1 MSSAE
6 FVPVWIR
13 FELDTS
19 PCWRWLSTCPAR
31 QMIGYFK
38 VIWKRGIAASIS
50 IFFHQCC
57 FSGVHLSFVLFI
69 WLGLGA
75 AYGVCAAPSLYSDT
89 SPFSLEPYEPS
100 QRVSQSADIA
110 LSWCGCRNTCTPLEK
125 YVTSWNAIGIMYPLK
140 FVRGEYCPEGGIER
154 WCVGKW
160 GRSGRPHRLQ
170 HRHPT
175 DPPLICFCK
184 RK

>member
-1 MSSAE
+1 MNPASAS
-6 FVPVWIR
+6 VKA
-13 FELDTS
+13 LTS
-19 PCWRWLSTCPAR
+19 LWACP
-31 QMIGYFK
+31 
-38 VIWKRGIAASIS
+38 
-50 IFFHQCC
+50 
-57 FSGVHLSFVLFI
+57 
-69 WLGLGA
+69 
-75 AYGVCAAPSLYSDT
+75 
-89 SPFSLEPYEPS
+89 
-100 QRVSQSADIA
+100 
-110 LSWCGCRNTCTPLEK
+110 SWCGCRNTCTPLEK

-184 RK
+184 RKEKLKERRKNHKKHFCIKKIKAQGFISYKLLPPRWFGPCLFWWQRQDFFWVGGTSFCTVWAWSRSDVVLVCIALG